1 MTTGDKTG
9 RRSLSEAVQ
18 EPRPKPALGPPHD
31 TYATVG
37 ITLAFAGALFS
48 AGRTSVVTDALG
60 WTGMI
65 VSFAVAIAVMFYFQR
80 AYGFGSRGWGNAP
93 MGAGMSAMFGF
104 MVVLQ
109 LVPAA
114 LYGQYFQES
123 LLGYS
128 MACLALAMFTVGIL
142 RAALGKAS
150 PAERADQTAPRG
162 EAAAEMRSTPEEPE

>member
-1 MTTGDKTG
+1 MTTSGQSE
-9 RRSLSEAVQ
+9 RMLLSVAAQ

-37 ITLAFAGALFS
+37 MTLAFAGAMFF

-60 WTGMI
+60 WTGML
-65 VSFAVAIAVMFYFQR
+65 VSFAVAIAVVLYFQR
-80 AYGFGSRGWGNAP
+80 AYGFAPRGWGNTP
-93 MGAGMSAMFGF
+93 MGAVMSAIFGF

-114 LYGQYFQES
+114 LYGQYFQQS

-128 MACLALAMFTVGIL
+128 MACLALAMLTVGIL

-150 PAERADQTAPRG
+150 PAERTDQTALRG
-162 EAAAEMRSTPEEPE
+162 EAAAEEPE